1 MENTFIV
8 SAMRQTSPGRVT
20 VTLCGGEEIKT
31 TLNVVTDLRLY
42 AGRELDGEE
51 LKELRAA
58 SRSALARNRAMEL
71 LSRRPMSEKE
81 LIDKLIRKGE
91 DEETA
96 ADCARW
102 LRENGFLNDE
112 SYAAAV
118 ARHYAAK
125 GYGPGRVQAE
135 LSRRGVDRELWDGAL
150 DQMPDNSGK
159 LDKFIAARLKD
170 PTDRDQVRKV
180 TAALYRRGHSW
191 EDIRAALRRFDAEP
205 EEE

>member
-42 AGRELDGEE
+42 SGRELDGEE
-51 LKELRAA
+51 LRELRAA
-58 SRSALARNRAMEL
+58 SASALARNRAMEL

-102 LRENGFLNDE
+102 LRENGFLDDE

-125 GYGPGRVQAE
+125 GYGPGRVRAE
-135 LSRRGVDRELWDGAL
+135 LSRRGVDRELWDGTIEAMPENRDRL
-150 DQMPDNSGK
+150 DR
-159 LDKFIAARLKD
+159 FIASRLTD
-170 PTDRDQVRKV
+170 PEDREQIRKV
-180 TAALYRRGHSW
+180 SAALYRRGYSW
-191 EDIRAALRRFDAEP
+191 EEIRSALGRFHAET
-205 EEE
+205 EE

>member
-1 MENTFIV
+1 MEHNYIV

-42 AGRELDGEE
+42 SGRELDGEE

-58 SRSALARNRAMEL
+58 SASALARNRAMEL

-102 LRENGFLNDE
+102 LRENGFLDDE

-125 GYGPGRVQAE
+125 GYGPGRVRAE
-135 LSRRGVDRELWDGAL
+135 LSRRGVDRELWDGTIEA
-150 DQMPDNSGK
+150 MPENSEK
-159 LDKFIAARLKD
+159 IDRFIAARLTD
-170 PTDRDQVRKV
+170 PEDREQVRKV
-180 TAALYRRGHSW
+180 SAALYRRGYSW
-191 EDIRAALRRFDAEP
+191 EEIRSALRRFNAET
-205 EEE
+205 EE

>member
-125 GYGPGRVQAE
+125 GYGPGRVRAE
-135 LSRRGVDRELWDGAL
+135 LSRRGVDRELWDDTLEA
-150 DQMPDNSGK
+150 MPENTDK
-159 LDKFIAARLKD
+159 LDRFISSRLTD
-170 PTDRDQVRKV
+170 PEDRDQVRKV
-180 TAALYRRGHSW
+180 SAALYRRGYSW
-191 EDIRAALRRFDAEP
+191 EEIRSALRRFNAET
-205 EEE
+205 EE

>member
-58 SRSALARNRAMEL
+58 SASALARNRAMEL

-81 LIDKLIRKGE
+81 LVDKLMGKGE

-96 ADCARW
+96 RDCARW
-102 LRENGFLNDE
+102 LRENGFLDDE

-125 GYGPGRVQAE
+125 GYGPGRVRAE
-135 LSRRGVDRELWDGAL
+135 LSRRGVDRELWDGTIEA
-150 DQMPDNSGK
+150 MPENREKMDR
-159 LDKFIAARLKD
+159 FIAARLTD
-170 PTDRDQVRKV
+170 PEDREQLRKV
-180 TAALYRRGHSW
+180 SAALYRRGYSW
-191 EDIRAALRRFDAEP
+191 EDIRSALGRFNAET
-205 EEE
+205 EE

>member
-1 MENTFIV
+1 MENTAIV

-42 AGRELDGEE
+42 SGRELDEEE
-51 LKELRAA
+51 LKELYRA

-125 GYGPGRVQAE
+125 GYGPGRVRAE
-135 LSRRGVDRELWDGAL
+135 LSRRGVDRELWDDTLEA
-150 DQMPDNSGK
+150 MPENTDK
-159 LDKFIAARLKD
+159 LDRFISSRLTD
-170 PTDRDQVRKV
+170 PEDRDQVRKV
-180 TAALYRRGHSW
+180 SAALYRRGYSW
-191 EDIRAALRRFDAEP
+191 EEIRSALGRFHAET
-205 EEE
+205 EE

>member
-1 MENTFIV
+1 MEHNYIV

-31 TLNVVTDLRLY
+31 TLNLVTDLRLY
-42 AGRELDGEE
+42 SGRELDGEE

-58 SRSALARNRAMEL
+58 SASALARNRAMEL

-125 GYGPGRVQAE
+125 GYGPGRVRAE
-135 LSRRGVDRELWDGAL
+135 LSRRGVDRELWDGTIAA
-150 DQMPDNSGK
+150 MPENSEK
-159 LDKFIAARLKD
+159 MDRFIAARLTD
-170 PTDRDQVRKV
+170 PEDREQVRKV
-180 TAALYRRGHSW
+180 SAALYRRGYSW
-191 EDIRAALRRFDAEP
+191 EEIRSALRRFNAET
-205 EEE
+205 EE

>member
-1 MENTFIV
+1 MENTTIV

-102 LRENGFLNDE
+102 LRENGFLDDE

-125 GYGPGRVQAE
+125 GYGPGRVRAE
-135 LSRRGVDRELWDGAL
+135 LSRRGVDRELWDGTIEA
-150 DQMPDNSGK
+150 MPENSEK
-159 LDKFIAARLKD
+159 MDRFIAARLTD
-170 PTDRDQVRKV
+170 PEDREQVRKV
-180 TAALYRRGHSW
+180 SAALYRRGYSW
-191 EDIRAALRRFDAEP
+191 EEIRSALGRFNAET
-205 EEE
+205 EE

>member
-1 MENTFIV
+1 
-8 SAMRQTSPGRVT
+8 MRQTSPGRVT

-58 SRSALARNRAMEL
+58 SASALARNRAMEL

-125 GYGPGRVQAE
+125 GYGPGRVRAE
-135 LSRRGVDRELWDGAL
+135 LSRRGVDRELWDDTLEA
-150 DQMPDNSGK
+150 MPENTDK
-159 LDKFIAARLKD
+159 LDRFIAARLTD
-170 PTDRDQVRKV
+170 PEDRDQVRKV
-180 TAALYRRGHSW
+180 SAALYRRGYSW
-191 EDIRAALRRFDAEP
+191 EEIRSALRRFNAET
-205 EEE
+205 EE

>member
-1 MENTFIV
+1 MEHNYIV

-31 TLNVVTDLRLY
+31 TLNVITDLRLY
-42 AGRELDGEE
+42 SGRELDGEE

-58 SRSALARNRAMEL
+58 SASALARNRAMEL

-102 LRENGFLNDE
+102 LRENGFLDDE

-125 GYGPGRVQAE
+125 GYGPGRVRAE
-135 LSRRGVDRELWDGAL
+135 LSRRGVDRELWDGTIEA
-150 DQMPDNSGK
+150 MPENSEK
-159 LDKFIAARLKD
+159 MDRFIAARLTD
-170 PTDRDQVRKV
+170 PEDREQVRKV
-180 TAALYRRGHSW
+180 SAALYRRGYSW
-191 EDIRAALRRFDAEP
+191 EEIRSALRRFNAET
-205 EEE
+205 EE

>member
-1 MENTFIV
+1 MENTAIV

-42 AGRELDGEE
+42 SGRELDGEE

-58 SRSALARNRAMEL
+58 SASALARNRAMEL

-81 LIDKLIRKGE
+81 LVDKLIRKGE
-91 DEETA
+91 DEEA
-96 ADCARW
+96 ARDCARW
-102 LRENGFLNDE
+102 LRENGFLDDE

-125 GYGPGRVQAE
+125 GYGPGRVRAE
-135 LSRRGVDRELWDGAL
+135 LSRRGVDRQLWDGTIEA
-150 DQMPDNSGK
+150 MPENSEK
-159 LDKFIAARLKD
+159 MDRFIAARLTD
-170 PTDRDQVRKV
+170 PEDREQLRKV
-180 TAALYRRGHSW
+180 SAALYRRGYSW
-191 EDIRAALRRFDAEP
+191 EEIRSALGRFHAET
-205 EEE
+205 EE

>member
-1 MENTFIV
+1 MENTTIV

-42 AGRELDGEE
+42 AGQELDGEE

-102 LRENGFLNDE
+102 LRENGFLDDE

-125 GYGPGRVQAE
+125 GYGPGRVRAE
-135 LSRRGVDRELWDGAL
+135 LSRRGVDRELWDDTLEA
-150 DQMPDNSGK
+150 MPENTDK
-159 LDKFIAARLKD
+159 LDRFIAARLTD
-170 PTDRDQVRKV
+170 PEDRDQVRKV
-180 TAALYRRGHSW
+180 SAALYRRGYSW
-191 EDIRAALRRFDAEP
+191 EEIRSALRRFNAET
-205 EEE
+205 EE

>member
-8 SAMRQTSPGRVT
+8 SALRQTSPGRVT

-58 SRSALARNRAMEL
+58 SASALARNRAMEL

-81 LIDKLIRKGE
+81 LIDKLTRKGE

-125 GYGPGRVQAE
+125 GYGPGRVRAE
-135 LSRRGVDRELWDGAL
+135 LSRRGVDRELWDDTLEA
-150 DQMPDNSGK
+150 MPENTDK
-159 LDKFIAARLKD
+159 LDRFISSRLTD
-170 PTDRDQVRKV
+170 PEDRDQIRKV
-180 TAALYRRGHSW
+180 SAALYRRGYSW
-191 EDIRAALRRFDAEP
+191 EEIRSALRRFNAET
-205 EEE
+205 EE

>member
-1 MENTFIV
+1 MENTTIV

-102 LRENGFLNDE
+102 LRENGFLDDE

-125 GYGPGRVQAE
+125 GYGPGRVRAE
-135 LSRRGVDRELWDGAL
+135 LSRRGVDRELWDGTIEAMPENRDRL
-150 DQMPDNSGK
+150 DR
-159 LDKFIAARLKD
+159 FIASRLTD
-170 PTDRDQVRKV
+170 PEDREQIRKV
-180 TAALYRRGHSW
+180 SAALYRRGYSW
-191 EDIRAALRRFDAEP
+191 EEIRSALGRFHAET
-205 EEE
+205 EE

>member
-125 GYGPGRVQAE
+125 GYGPGRVRAE
-135 LSRRGVDRELWDGAL
+135 LSRRGVDRELWDGTIEAMPENRDRL
-150 DQMPDNSGK
+150 DR
-159 LDKFIAARLKD
+159 FIAARLTD
-170 PTDRDQVRKV
+170 PEDREQIRKV
-180 TAALYRRGHSW
+180 SAALYRRGYSW
-191 EDIRAALRRFDAEP
+191 EEIRSALGRFHAET
-205 EEE
+205 EE

>member
-1 MENTFIV
+1 MENTTIV

-81 LIDKLIRKGE
+81 LIDKLTRKGE

-125 GYGPGRVQAE
+125 GYGPGRVRAE
-135 LSRRGVDRELWDGAL
+135 LSRRGVDRELWDDTLEA
-150 DQMPDNSGK
+150 MPENTDK
-159 LDKFIAARLKD
+159 LDRFITARLTD
-170 PTDRDQVRKV
+170 PEDRDQIRKV
-180 TAALYRRGHSW
+180 SAALYRRGYSW
-191 EDIRAALRRFDAEP
+191 EEIRSALRRFNAET
-205 EEE
+205 EE

>member
-125 GYGPGRVQAE
+125 GYGPGRVRAE
-135 LSRRGVDRELWDGAL
+135 LSRRGVDRELWDDTLEAIPENT
-150 DQMPDNSGK
+150 DK
-159 LDKFIAARLKD
+159 LDRFISSRLTD
-170 PTDRDQVRKV
+170 PEDRDQIRKV
-180 TAALYRRGHSW
+180 SAALYRRGYSW
-191 EDIRAALRRFDAEP
+191 EEIRSALRRFNAET
-205 EEE
+205 EE

>member
-1 MENTFIV
+1 MENTTIV
-8 SAMRQTSPGRVT
+8 SALRQTSPGRVT

-42 AGRELDGEE
+42 SGRELDGEE

-125 GYGPGRVQAE
+125 GYGPGRVRAE
-135 LSRRGVDRELWDGAL
+135 LSRRGVDRELWDDTLEA
-150 DQMPDNSGK
+150 MPENTDK
-159 LDKFIAARLKD
+159 LDRFISSRLTD
-170 PTDRDQVRKV
+170 PEDRDQIRKV
-180 TAALYRRGHSW
+180 SAALYRRGYSW
-191 EDIRAALRRFDAEP
+191 EEIRSALGRFHAET
-205 EEE
+205 EE

>member
-42 AGRELDGEE
+42 SGRELDGEE
-51 LKELRAA
+51 LRELRAA
-58 SRSALARNRAMEL
+58 SASALARNRAMEL

-102 LRENGFLNDE
+102 LRENGFLDDE

-125 GYGPGRVQAE
+125 GYGPGRVRAE
-135 LSRRGVDRELWDGAL
+135 LSRRGVDRELWDDTIEA
-150 DQMPDNSGK
+150 MPENSEK
-159 LDKFIAARLKD
+159 MDRFIAARLTD
-170 PTDRDQVRKV
+170 PEDREQVRKV
-180 TAALYRRGHSW
+180 SAALYRRGYSW
-191 EDIRAALRRFDAEP
+191 EEIRSALGRFNAET
-205 EEE
+205 EE

>member
-71 LSRRPMSEKE
+71 LARRPMSEKE
-81 LIDKLIRKGE
+81 LVDKLIRKGE

-125 GYGPGRVQAE
+125 GYGPGRVRAE
-135 LSRRGVDRELWDGAL
+135 LSRRGVDRELWDDTLEA
-150 DQMPDNSGK
+150 MPENTDK
-159 LDKFIAARLKD
+159 LDRFISSRLTD
-170 PTDRDQVRKV
+170 PEDRDQVRKV
-180 TAALYRRGHSW
+180 SAALYRRGYSW
-191 EDIRAALRRFDAEP
+191 EEIRSALRRFNAET
-205 EEE
+205 EE

>member
-8 SAMRQTSPGRVT
+8 SALRQTSPGRVT

-31 TLNVVTDLRLY
+31 TLNVITDLRLY
-42 AGRELDGEE
+42 SGRELDEEE
-51 LKELRAA
+51 LKELYRA

-81 LIDKLIRKGE
+81 LVDKLIRKGE
-91 DEETA
+91 DQETA

-102 LRENGFLNDE
+102 LRENGFLDDE

-125 GYGPGRVQAE
+125 GYGPGRVRAE
-135 LSRRGVDRELWDGAL
+135 LSRRGVDRELWDDTIQAMPENTDRL
-150 DQMPDNSGK
+150 DR
-159 LDKFIAARLKD
+159 FIAARLTD
-170 PTDRDQVRKV
+170 PEDREQLRKV
-180 TAALYRRGHSW
+180 SAALYRRGYSW
-191 EDIRAALRRFDAEP
+191 EEIRSALRRFNAET
-205 EEE
+205 EE

>member
-1 MENTFIV
+1 MEHNYIV

-42 AGRELDGEE
+42 SGRELDGEE

-58 SRSALARNRAMEL
+58 SASALARNRAMEL

-102 LRENGFLNDE
+102 LRENGFLDDE

-125 GYGPGRVQAE
+125 GYGPGRVRAE
-135 LSRRGVDRELWDGAL
+135 LSRRGVDRELWDGTIEA
-150 DQMPDNSGK
+150 MPENSEK
-159 LDKFIAARLKD
+159 MDRFIAARLTD
-170 PTDRDQVRKV
+170 PEDREQVRKV
-180 TAALYRRGHSW
+180 SAALYRRGYSW
-191 EDIRAALRRFDAEP
+191 EEIRSALRRFNAET
-205 EEE
+205 EE

>member
-1 MENTFIV
+1 MEHNYIV

-42 AGRELDGEE
+42 SGRELDGEE

-58 SRSALARNRAMEL
+58 SASALARNRAMEL

-102 LRENGFLNDE
+102 LRENGFLDDE

-125 GYGPGRVQAE
+125 GYGPGRVRAE
-135 LSRRGVDRELWDGAL
+135 LSRRGVDRELWDGTIAA
-150 DQMPDNSGK
+150 MPENSEK
-159 LDKFIAARLKD
+159 MDRFIAARLTD
-170 PTDRDQVRKV
+170 PEDREQIRKV
-180 TAALYRRGHSW
+180 SAALYRRGYSW
-191 EDIRAALRRFDAEP
+191 EEIRSALGRFHAET
-205 EEE
+205 EE

>member
-1 MENTFIV
+1 MENTAIV

-42 AGRELDGEE
+42 SGRELDEEE
-51 LKELRAA
+51 LKELYRA

-81 LIDKLIRKGE
+81 LVDKLIRKGE
-91 DEETA
+91 DEEA
-96 ADCARW
+96 ARDCACW
-102 LRENGFLNDE
+102 LREEGFLNDE

-125 GYGPGRVQAE
+125 GYGPGRVRAE
-135 LSRRGVDRELWDGAL
+135 LSRRGVDRELWDGTIEA
-150 DQMPDNSGK
+150 MPENTEK
-159 LDKFIAARLKD
+159 LDRFIAARLTD
-170 PTDRDQVRKV
+170 PEDREQIRKV
-180 TAALYRRGHSW
+180 SAALYRRGYSW
-191 EDIRAALRRFDAEP
+191 EEIRSALGRFHAET
-205 EEE
+205 EE